1 MDVGVYSK
9 KIIVKKLVL
18 VTVPDFQQSHL
29 QMAWEFV
36 FFKLWPQDKLKTT
49 NQLKPDSAS
58 RAAQLICDQ
67 TRRHSIAPNVLTM
80 QSYVFYTIGDNIMA

>member
-1 MDVGVYSK
+1 MIDVGVYSK

-36 FFKLWPQDKLKTT
+36 SYGMY
-49 NQLKPDSAS
+49 QLGICGC
-58 RAAQLICDQ
+58 RAVIC
-67 TRRHSIAPNVLTM
+67 HSDVEEIKNDIIAGGTK
-80 QSYVFYTIGDNIMA
+80 